1 MATVKISELES
12 ATSVTSSDVLPI
24 VQNGQTKKVTS
35 EVLSGYII
43 ETGYENEVYWTKYDN
58 GKLVQSFNQYIT
70 CNETRSSGGLSYYSG
85 SATVNLPIAFKD
97 TNYRCSS
104 NINLANMNYFA
115 NSYVAINS
123 ESTVNVSL
131 ATTENNATR
140 IVNVIL
146 IGEWK

>member
-1 MATVKISELES
+1 MAKSIKFKNNVYLDSSSITYNKVKLSEYL
-12 ATSVTSSDVLPI
+12 
-24 VQNGQTKKVTS
+24 GK
-35 EVLSGYII
+35 II
-43 ETGYENEVYWTKYDN
+43 ETDYENGVYWTKYDT
-58 GKLVQSFNQYIT
+58 GKLVQTFNQYIT

-85 SATVNLPIAFKD
+85 SATVNLPIAFID

-115 NSYVAINS
+115 NSYVSINS
-123 ESTVNVSL
+123 ESIVNVSL

-140 IVNVIL
+140 IVNVVL

>member
-1 MATVKISELES
+1 MAKSIKFNDNIYLDSSSITYNKVKLSEYL
-12 ATSVTSSDVLPI
+12 
-24 VQNGQTKKVTS
+24 GK
-35 EVLSGYII
+35 II
-43 ETGYENEVYWTKYDN
+43 ETGYENGVYWTKYDN
-58 GKLVQSFNQYIT
+58 GKLVQTFNQYIT

-85 SATVNLPIAFKD
+85 SATVNLPIAFID

-115 NSYVAINS
+115 NSYVSING
-123 ESTVNVSL
+123 ESIVNVSL

-146 IGEWK
+146 IGEYK

>member
-1 MATVKISELES
+1 MAKSIKFKNNVYLDSS
-12 ATSVTSSDVLPI
+12 SVTYNKIKLNEYLGKI
-24 VQNGQTKKVTS
+24 M
-35 EVLSGYII
+35 
-43 ETGYENEVYWTKYDN
+43 ETGYENGVYWTKYDN
-58 GKLVQSFNQYIT
+58 GKLVQTFNQYIT

-85 SATVNLPIAFKD
+85 SATVNLPIVFID

-115 NSYVAINS
+115 NSYVSINS
-123 ESTVNVSL
+123 ESIVNVSL